1 MFSLPPQVSRALAL
15 LNSAGHEA
23 YLVGGAV
30 RDYAM
35 GKTPHD
41 WDITTAALPE
51 QTAAVFAHYRLIE
64 TGIRLPSSTK
74 INSNSAPWLSFI
86 WAATRLAS
94 A

>member
-1 MFSLPPQVSRALAL
+1 MFSLPPQVSQALAL

-23 YLVGGAV
+23 YLAGGAV

-51 QTAAVFAHYRLIE
+51 QTAAVFAH
-64 TGIRLPSSTK
+64 
-74 INSNSAPWLSFI
+74 
-86 WAATRLAS
+86 
-94 A
+94 